1 VADGLITCLPPVTV
15 GLEGDYRFAPS
26 VISLTHILCF
36 SPPSMHSL
44 LQWKKR
50 WRHRHQRPNQILL
63 HNVWLRSP
71 CPRREGC
78 RAVIRARQETYSN
91 GEMNQ
96 ATSGSVSSMGIEEQ
110 ENRKKKNKIGYR
122 NRKKK
127 TNKIGNKTRR
137 KTRFEDKNLMI
148 LTMVN
153 QSKGKKVLWCPC
165 WG

>member
-1 VADGLITCLPPVTV
+1 
-15 GLEGDYRFAPS
+15 
-26 VISLTHILCF
+26 
-36 SPPSMHSL
+36 
-44 LQWKKR
+44 
-50 WRHRHQRPNQILL
+50 
-63 HNVWLRSP
+63 
-71 CPRREGC
+71 
-78 RAVIRARQETYSN
+78 VIRARQETYSN

-110 ENRKKKNKIGYR
+110 ESRKKKNKIGNR

-153 QSKGKKVLWCPC
+153 QSKGKRCFGVLAGASFFVPFSKSDRFGHLDIVLFC
-165 WG
+165 